1 MHNGEWVLFFWV
13 LANQA
18 GVPIPAAPWLLAAG
32 ALASGNGPSF
42 GLVLAIA
49 VGAALCADLVWYGL
63 GRWRG
68 ARAVSAL
75 FRLLRRPPA
84 SVDRVERVFFTH
96 QRRFM
101 WSARFLPELNPVAA
115 GLAGATRVRPTRFLR
130 HAAGSALGWTVA
142 WAGAGYLLGGA
153 MAATPERFGILPTVL
168 IALVLA
174 GVAVSAL
181 IVVARHRRGCLPEKA
196 TAA

>member
-18 GVPIPAAPWLLAAG
+18 GVPIPAAPSLLAAG
-32 ALASGNGPSF
+32 ALASGSGPRF

-49 VGAALCADLVWYGL
+49 VGAALCADLVWYTL

-68 ARAVSAL
+68 ARAVSTL

-84 SVDRVERVFFTH
+84 SVDRVERVFLAH

-101 WSARFLPELNPVAA
+101 WSGRFLPELNPVTA
-115 GLAGATRVRPTRFLR
+115 GLAGATRVRPTRFFR

-142 WAGAGYLLGGA
+142 WTGAGYLLGGA
-153 MAATPERFGILPTVL
+153 MAVSPERFGTLPTVL

-174 GVAVSAL
+174 GVSASAL
-181 IVVARHRRGCLPEKA
+181 TFVARHRRGCLPEKA